1 MKKIFIFVLL
11 VLVGIS
17 MLNLPANL
25 KADEARTIA
34 KKSKAIIANEVT
46 STQGITLYKVTGY
59 ANAANSVF
67 GLYNA
72 STLGTATA
80 AVCKVE
86 GGEATQYDSLL
97 TLDFCD
103 EGIEFP
109 DGLTTVVNGAYV
121 TIVYN

>member
-1 MKKIFIFVLL
+1 MKKTFILIL
-11 VLVGIS
+11 V
-17 MLNLPANL
+17 MLMGFGLFSFSQ
-25 KADEARTIA
+25 ADETRTIA
-34 KKSKAIIANEVT
+34 RKSKVIIANEVT

-97 TLDFCD
+97 TLDFGD

-121 TIVYN
+121 TIV